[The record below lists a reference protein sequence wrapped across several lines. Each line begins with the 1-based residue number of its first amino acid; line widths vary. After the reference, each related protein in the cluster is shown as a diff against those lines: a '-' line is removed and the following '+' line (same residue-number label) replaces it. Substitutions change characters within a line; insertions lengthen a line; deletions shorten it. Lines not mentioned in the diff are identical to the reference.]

1 LELLKPAGQKTLWL
15 MFLNQFHHF
24 QRFINKINESV
35 AIVKKNKKNKTLMTF
50 SDQAWTKIVSP
61 SLLISSDKNKT

>member
-1 LELLKPAGQKTLWL
+1 

-24 QRFINKINESV
+24 QGFINKINESV

-61 SLLISSDKNKT
+61 LLLISSDKNKT